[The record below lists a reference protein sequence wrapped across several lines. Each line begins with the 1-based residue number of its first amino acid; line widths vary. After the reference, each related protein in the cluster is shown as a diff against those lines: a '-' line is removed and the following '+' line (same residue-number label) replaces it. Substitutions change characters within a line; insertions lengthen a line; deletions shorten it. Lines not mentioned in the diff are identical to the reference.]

1 VNKKIVSHIIGIL
14 LVLLVSIPVSA
25 KKRHIPD
32 SLQRITV
39 EVNGIPFHMRRVE
52 GGSFTM
58 GGTIEQTDRDVY
70 TDKPAHLVFLSPYYI
85 AETEVTNQLWAAV
98 MPERESLSPKGYP
111 QHPISY
117 VTWTDCQEFVRRL
130 DSLTGRPFRLP
141 TEAEWEYA
149 ARGGAK
155 SKKHRFA
162 GGDEP
167 DSVGWTN
174 HCSGNWTHPVAR
186 KRPNELGLY
195 DMTGN
200 VNEWC
205 EDWYAPYNLG
215 TMPNPCVRDSS
226 EGRIARGA
234 SYDDCIANSH
244 LSIRRW
250 YAPETSRGYIGF
262 RVAFTLP
269 NDPMMQVEEVEQLP
283 LTKKVKIKGKKL
295 EFSLVPTEEPYYISD
310 EISVQ
315 LWKKLMHKEAPSKI
329 KSVAT
334 GMRPSDRMLFA
345 ERCSRES
352 KEVMV
357 VASAEEIV
365 TAVQQGLIEPS
376 KPNVSERDKN
386 KDVRQLQKKRKNRKN
401 LTLLTELVGVKLTQP
416 DDPVLLQYKRE
427 DDDCR
432 PLRLVIRKG
441 ARTGTIIV
449 KKQSNL

>member
-1 VNKKIVSHIIGIL
+1 MNKKRGIYRIVTAWVIL
-14 LVLLVSIPVSA
+14 MLFAIPTFG
-25 KKRHIPD
+25 KKRPHVPD
-32 SLQRITV
+32 SLQVITV
-39 EVNGIPFHMRRVE
+39 EVKGIPIHMRRVE

-186 KRPNELGLY
+186 KHPNELGLY

-215 TMPNPCVRDSS
+215 TEPNPCVRDSS
-226 EGRIARGA
+226 EGRIARGG

-250 YAPETSRGYIGF
+250 YTPETSRGYIGF

-269 NDPMMQVEEVEQLP
+269 DDPMMQVEVEQELP
-283 LTKKVKIKGKKL
+283 LTKKVKVNGKKL
-295 EFSLVPTEEPYYISD
+295 EFRLVPVEEPYYISE

-315 LWKKLMHKEAPSKI
+315 LWKKLMRKDPPSKI

-334 GMRPSDRMLFA
+334 GMRPSDRMIFA

-352 KEVMV
+352 NERMT

-365 TAVQQGLIEPS
+365 TAVQQGLITTS
-376 KPNVSERDKN
+376 KAEVKERDKG
-386 KDVRQLQKKRKNRKN
+386 KSVQQLQKKRKSRKK

-416 DDPVLLQYKRE
+416 DDPVLLQYKKE
-427 DDDCR
+427 NDEVR
-432 PLRLVIRKG
+432 PLRLVIHPIQQK
-441 ARTGTIIV
+441 
-449 KKQSNL
+449 

>member
-1 VNKKIVSHIIGIL
+1 MGVMLALPAWMSM
-14 LVLLVSIPVSA
+14 SA
-25 KKRHIPD
+25 KRVHVPD
-32 SLQRITV
+32 SLQVITV
-39 EVNGIPFHMRRVE
+39 EVAGIPIRMHRVE

-85 AETEVTNQLWAAV
+85 AETEVTNQLWRAV
-98 MPERESLSPKGYP
+98 MPEKESLSPNGYP

-130 DSLTGRPFRLP
+130 DSLTGQHFRLP

-155 SKKHRFA
+155 SKKHRYA

-205 EDWYAPYNLG
+205 EDWYAPYSLG

-226 EGRIARGA
+226 EGRIARGG

-250 YAPETSRGYIGF
+250 YTPETSRGYIGF

-269 NDPMMQVEEVEQLP
+269 DDPMMHIEAEEELP
-283 LTKKVKIKGKKL
+283 LTKRVKIKGKKID
-295 EFSLVPTEEPYYISD
+295 FTLVPVEKPYYISE

-315 LWKKLMHKEAPSKI
+315 LWKKMMHKDAPNKI
-329 KSVAT
+329 KSVAI
-334 GMRPSDRMLFA
+334 GMRPSDRMVFA

-352 KEVMV
+352 KEVLV
-357 VASAEEIV
+357 VASAEEVV
-365 TAVQQGLIEPS
+365 TAVQQGLIVSS
-376 KPNVSERDKN
+376 KPDVNQRDKD
-386 KDVRQLQKKRKNRKN
+386 KDVRQLQKKRKSRKK

-427 DDDCR
+427 DDNSR

-441 ARTGTIIV
+441 L
-449 KKQSNL
+449 Q